1 MMRAARSASM
11 KNGIG
16 QVLRSVMRERMNP
29 GHTTFMR
36 MPSRASGLR
45 KESAHAFIAAFVA
58 A

>member
-1 MMRAARSASM
+1 M
-11 KNGIG
+11 KSGIG